1 MQTLRGKLF
10 LSGMDENAAALA
22 RKWGLGLELTDFCE
36 ARKLEEPAAME
47 AARAR
52 CSGIGSLWLHA
63 PFAELSPCAIDPRV
77 REVVMLRF
85 RQTVQAA
92 LSLGIRRIV
101 VHSGYIPLVYFP
113 EWFIARS
120 VEFWREFL
128 RDAPDGLCLA
138 LENVMEPGPDMLVQ
152 IAAGVDDPRF
162 GLCLDVGHANTR
174 VSETPPLDWIAP
186 MAPWLRHVHL
196 HNNDGD
202 WDLHDALGQGMIP
215 MPDILAVLAELS
227 PAADYTIENQNCELA
242 ALALRAGLSG
252 GTMTEQKFQTFLRSI
267 RPADRAAM
275 DAAARRQAEL
285 AKPPGSL
292 GALEDVSIRLAG
304 LTGRVKNRIDRCR
317 VLVFAADNGVTAEG
331 VSATPVSVTL
341 SQSINMTRHIT
352 GMSALAAAFG
362 DSVVVTDVGID
373 ADVRCPEIVDR
384 KIRRSTGDIAREP
397 AMTREQALT
406 AISVGME
413 QAQRAA
419 QDGMQAVGIG
429 EMGIGN
435 TTTSAAVLAAL
446 TGLAPEELTGRGAGL
461 TDDAFRKKKD
471 VIRRALTLHRPDPAD
486 PVGVLS
492 AVGGLDLAAMTG
504 AFLGLA
510 AAHVPAVA
518 DGLISVVAALCAV
531 RLCPAARDAIFLS
544 HASKEPGYRRAAEEL
559 GLAPFLQ
566 LGMRLGEGSGCPLAF
581 QVLKAACAVMNGM
594 ATFAEAAIN
603 DDYLES
609 IRTPDA
615 FQLDTP

>member
-1 MQTLRGKLF
+1 
-10 LSGMDENAAALA
+10 
-22 RKWGLGLELTDFCE
+22 
-36 ARKLEEPAAME
+36 ME
-47 AARAR
+47 AAR
-52 CSGIGSLWLHA
+52 
-63 PFAELSPCAIDPRV
+63 
-77 REVVMLRF
+77 
-85 RQTVQAA
+85 
-92 LSLGIRRIV
+92 
-101 VHSGYIPLVYFP
+101 
-113 EWFIARS
+113 
-120 VEFWREFL
+120 
-128 RDAPDGLCLA
+128 
-138 LENVMEPGPDMLVQ
+138 
-152 IAAGVDDPRF
+152 
-162 GLCLDVGHANTR
+162 
-174 VSETPPLDWIAP
+174 
-186 MAPWLRHVHL
+186 
-196 HNNDGD
+196 
-202 WDLHDALGQGMIP
+202 
-215 MPDILAVLAELS
+215 
-227 PAADYTIENQNCELA
+227 
-242 ALALRAGLSG
+242 
-252 GTMTEQKFQTFLRSI
+252 
-267 RPADRAAM
+267 
-275 DAAARRQAEL
+275 RRQAQL

-292 GALEDVSIRLAG
+292 GQLEEISIRLAG
-304 LTGRVKNRIDRCR
+304 VTGQVCPAMGKCR
-317 VLVFAADNGVTAEG
+317 VAVFAADNGVVAEG
-331 VSATPVSVTL
+331 VSCTPPAVTL
-341 SQSINMTRHIT
+341 QQAVNMTFHKT
-352 GMSALAAAFG
+352 GMSAMAAAFG
-362 DSVVVTDVGID
+362 DDVSVVDVGID
-373 ADVRCPEIVDR
+373 GDVPPVGVLDR
-384 KIRRSTGDIAREP
+384 KVRRGTGDIARED
-397 AMTREQALT
+397 AMTRQQVLDAM
-406 AISVGME
+406 AAGME
-413 QAQRAA
+413 QAARARA
-419 QDGMQAVGIG
+419 DGVTALGIG

-492 AVGGLDLAAMTG
+492 AVGGLDLAAMMG

-615 FQLDTP
+615 FRVDTP

>member
-1 MQTLRGKLF
+1 
-10 LSGMDENAAALA
+10 
-22 RKWGLGLELTDFCE
+22 
-36 ARKLEEPAAME
+36 
-47 AARAR
+47 
-52 CSGIGSLWLHA
+52 
-63 PFAELSPCAIDPRV
+63 
-77 REVVMLRF
+77 
-85 RQTVQAA
+85 
-92 LSLGIRRIV
+92 
-101 VHSGYIPLVYFP
+101 
-113 EWFIARS
+113 
-120 VEFWREFL
+120 
-128 RDAPDGLCLA
+128 
-138 LENVMEPGPDMLVQ
+138 
-152 IAAGVDDPRF
+152 
-162 GLCLDVGHANTR
+162 
-174 VSETPPLDWIAP
+174 
-186 MAPWLRHVHL
+186 
-196 HNNDGD
+196 
-202 WDLHDALGQGMIP
+202 
-215 MPDILAVLAELS
+215 
-227 PAADYTIENQNCELA
+227 
-242 ALALRAGLSG
+242 
-252 GTMTEQKFQTFLRSI
+252 MTEQEFQTFLRSI

-413 QAQRAA
+413 QVQRAA

-471 VIRRALTLHRPDPAD
+471 VILRALTLHRPDPAD

-615 FQLDTP
+615 FRVDTP

>member
-1 MQTLRGKLF
+1 MTEQE
-10 LSGMDENAAALA
+10 LSAYIQAIRPADE
-22 RKWGLGLELTDFCE
+22 
-36 ARKLEEPAAME
+36 AAME
-47 AARAR
+47 AAR
-52 CSGIGSLWLHA
+52 
-63 PFAELSPCAIDPRV
+63 
-77 REVVMLRF
+77 
-85 RQTVQAA
+85 
-92 LSLGIRRIV
+92 
-101 VHSGYIPLVYFP
+101 
-113 EWFIARS
+113 
-120 VEFWREFL
+120 
-128 RDAPDGLCLA
+128 
-138 LENVMEPGPDMLVQ
+138 
-152 IAAGVDDPRF
+152 
-162 GLCLDVGHANTR
+162 
-174 VSETPPLDWIAP
+174 
-186 MAPWLRHVHL
+186 
-196 HNNDGD
+196 
-202 WDLHDALGQGMIP
+202 
-215 MPDILAVLAELS
+215 
-227 PAADYTIENQNCELA
+227 
-242 ALALRAGLSG
+242 
-252 GTMTEQKFQTFLRSI
+252 
-267 RPADRAAM
+267 
-275 DAAARRQAEL
+275 RRQAQL

-292 GALEDVSIRLAG
+292 GQLEEISIRLAG
-304 LTGRVKNRIDRCR
+304 VTGQVCPAMGKCR
-317 VLVFAADNGVTAEG
+317 VAVFAADNGVVAEG
-331 VSATPVSVTL
+331 VSCTPPAVTL
-341 SQSINMTRHIT
+341 QQAVNMTFRKT
-352 GMSALAAAFG
+352 GMSAMAAAFG
-362 DSVVVTDVGID
+362 DDVSVVDVGID
-373 ADVRCPEIVDR
+373 GDVPPVGVLDR
-384 KIRRSTGDIAREP
+384 KVRRGTGDIARED
-397 AMTREQALT
+397 AMTRQQVLDAM
-406 AISVGME
+406 AAGME
-413 QAQRAA
+413 QAARARA
-419 QDGMQAVGIG
+419 DGVTALGIG

>member
-1 MQTLRGKLF
+1 
-10 LSGMDENAAALA
+10 
-22 RKWGLGLELTDFCE
+22 
-36 ARKLEEPAAME
+36 
-47 AARAR
+47 
-52 CSGIGSLWLHA
+52 
-63 PFAELSPCAIDPRV
+63 
-77 REVVMLRF
+77 
-85 RQTVQAA
+85 
-92 LSLGIRRIV
+92 
-101 VHSGYIPLVYFP
+101 
-113 EWFIARS
+113 
-120 VEFWREFL
+120 
-128 RDAPDGLCLA
+128 
-138 LENVMEPGPDMLVQ
+138 
-152 IAAGVDDPRF
+152 
-162 GLCLDVGHANTR
+162 
-174 VSETPPLDWIAP
+174 
-186 MAPWLRHVHL
+186 
-196 HNNDGD
+196 
-202 WDLHDALGQGMIP
+202 
-215 MPDILAVLAELS
+215 
-227 PAADYTIENQNCELA
+227 
-242 ALALRAGLSG
+242 
-252 GTMTEQKFQTFLRSI
+252 MTEQEFQTFLRSI

-397 AMTREQALT
+397 AMTREQA
-406 AISVGME
+406 
-413 QAQRAA
+413 QRAA

-446 TGLAPEELTGRGAGL
+446 TGLAPEALTGRGAGL

-615 FQLDTP
+615 FRVDTP